1 MRIYEEVVR
10 FHILSEHELCGE
22 EASSERAQRR
32 SSDAAVGPLPAHTL
46 PPPPRTLAVTDMEGF
61 DSHLNMEQMN
71 KVRLVSVVRFAAASS
86 HDPPA
91 CVPTPTPRPRRP

>member
-1 MRIYEEVVR
+1 MSARNGGRVMLQLGR
-10 FHILSEHELCGE
+10 CPRTPSPP
-22 EASSERAQRR
+22 
-32 SSDAAVGPLPAHTL
+32 PLPTL
-46 PPPPRTLAVTDMEGF
+46 PPPCLPPPPPRTLAVTDMEGF